1 MLLVLQT
8 AITCRCCVFSVSFFS
23 PYQQKDFTRICCV
36 AYNVAVKFPCY
47 KDANHGFV
55 LMEGNKKKTSSKIVA
70 LSFFF
75 IVYNQ
80 YDQHIPLLLK

>member
-1 MLLVLQT
+1 MNSAASSSDRHNLSLL
-8 AITCRCCVFSVSFFS
+8 RVFGQL

-47 KDANHGFV
+47 KDANHGFA

-70 LSFFF
+70 LSFFS
-75 IVYNQ
+75 
-80 YDQHIPLLLK
+80 